1 VVKRLFSALIFSLFL
16 NDGVLA
22 QSLQTPPITPASIE
36 TEDSDTEPSSEDDLS
51 EEPGPEAGLPDLDSL
66 QDQLDLQSF
75 EHLSLQ
81 QRFADFRKALPFDF
95 FGSLAVR
102 HCAMANDKLNVL
114 GNVLQMRLSA
124 GVRGQFDSHWSYG
137 LRVLSTQND
146 SFNLSWFPTGG
157 SSIARVPFFIDRYH
171 MTWQRQPE
179 SGETFIPALQLDF
192 GKSRNTLFETQLLF
206 DEDVS
211 FNGLQQHLRWKN
223 PEQSTTA
230 LSTGFDWDTAEVSF
244 HENILLIEETFITAS
259 LWAAKALGRWR
270 VPDGSAQISA
280 AYLHYVG
287 TDALAAQTYNPGYRG
302 PYSTGNRRQQGR
314 VPGFLHDF
322 RLLDLSAQW
331 QWQPQA
337 WPEMQVMGDLVYNT
351 AAPDR
356 NLGAWIG
363 GHIGNLRKP
372 GDWQVEYA
380 YRWMEQDYQL
390 DLMVDEF
397 FAGTDVQGH
406 SVNVNYMLAEKTR
419 ATATLLTR
427 QRITEPELGMLTILY
442 LTLRQDF

>member
-1 VVKRLFSALIFSLFL
+1 MALAQEEQAPQASENLPSEEGSSEGDFSA
-16 NDGVLA
+16 DG
-22 QSLQTPPITPASIE
+22 P
-36 TEDSDTEPSSEDDLS
+36 
-51 EEPGPEAGLPDLDSL
+51 PDLDSL

-75 EHLSLQ
+75 DALNLQ
-81 QRFADFRKALPFDF
+81 ERFADFRKALPFDF

-102 HCAMANDKLNVL
+102 HCAMANDQLDVL

-124 GVRGQFDSHWSYG
+124 GVRGKLDKHWSYG

-146 SFNLSWFPTGG
+146 SFNLSWFPAGG
-157 SSIARVPFFIDRYH
+157 SSIARMPFYLDRYH
-171 MTWQRQPE
+171 ISWQRQPE
-179 SGETFIPALQLDF
+179 PGESFIPALQLDF

-223 PEQSTTA
+223 PDLRMASSA
-230 LSTGFDWDTAEVSF
+230 GGFGWDTAEVSF
-244 HENILLIEETFITAS
+244 HENVLLIEETFITAS
-259 LWAAKALGRWR
+259 LWAAKALSRWR
-270 VPDGSAQISA
+270 VPDGSAQASVG
-280 AYLHYVG
+280 YLHYVG

-302 PYSTGNRRQQGR
+302 PYSTGNRRQSGR
-314 VPGFLHDF
+314 TPGFLHDF
-322 RLLDLSAQW
+322 RLLNISAQW
-331 QWQPQA
+331 QWHPQN
-337 WPEMQVMGDLVYNT
+337 WPEMQLMGDLVYNT

-356 NLGAWIG
+356 NRGAWLG
-363 GHIGNLRKP
+363 GHIGKLSQP
-372 GDWQVEYA
+372 GDWQLEYA

-419 ATATLLTR
+419 ATATILTR
-427 QRITEPELGMLTILY
+427 QRITEPELGLLTILY

>member
-1 VVKRLFSALIFSLFL
+1 MVKRFISVLTLLCLGHGIAFAQESAP
-16 NDGVLA
+16 
-22 QSLQTPPITPASIE
+22 QASE
-36 TEDSDTEPSSEDDLS
+36 QSSESSRSENPVSEAETPEESFENPNDL
-51 EEPGPEAGLPDLDSL
+51 DLDSL

-75 EHLSLQ
+75 EAFGLQ

-102 HCAMANDKLNVL
+102 HCAMANEKFDVL

-124 GVRGQFDSHWSYG
+124 GVRGRLDSHWSYG

-157 SSIARVPFFIDRYH
+157 SSIARMPFYLDRYH
-171 MTWQRQPE
+171 ISWQRQPE
-179 SGETFIPALQLDF
+179 PGESLDF
-192 GKSRNTLFETQLLF
+192 GKARNTLFETQLLF

-223 PEQSTTA
+223 PA
-230 LSTGFDWDTAEVSF
+230 LSAGPSTGAFDWDTVELSL
-244 HENILLIEETFITAS
+244 HEDVLLMEETFITAS
-259 LWAAKALGRWR
+259 LWAVKALSRWK
-270 VPDGSAQISA
+270 VPEGSAQASA
-280 AYLHYVG
+280 GYLHYVG

-302 PYSTGNRRQQGR
+302 PYSTGNRRQSGR
-314 VPGFLHDF
+314 APGFLNDF
-322 RLLDLSAQW
+322 RLLNVSAQW
-331 QWQPQA
+331 QWQPQK
-337 WPEMQVMGDLVYNT
+337 WPEIQLMGDLVYNT

-356 NLGAWIG
+356 NRGAWLG
-363 GHIGNLRKP
+363 GHLGKLSQP

-406 SVNVNYMLAEKTR
+406 SVNVNYMLTEKTR
-419 ATATLLTR
+419 ATATVLTR
-427 QRITEPELGMLTILY
+427 QRITEPELGLLTVVY